1 MVMNSTNVKN
11 LRIGERFGKGCKA
24 LCKVVVVGVIATSL
38 MAPLTANAAVDPCV
52 IVSDQQYCGYNKLR
66 SS

>member
-11 LRIGERFGKGCKA
+11 LRIGERFGKGCKT

-52 IVSDQQYCGYNKLR
+52 IVSDQQYCGSTYP
-66 SS
+66 S